1 MATGT
6 KVKASDV
13 GAIQP
18 PKIVRGKRGTQVP
31 KEVLDTFAEVMK
43 TVNPETNHPSW
54 VSDNHKYDTRAKA
67 NAAAMKIRKALAD
80 PESATKYKDVKEIQS
95 RVWSTGELNEK
106 DEETAPFYFA
116 LAERASE

>member
-1 MATGT
+1 MA
-6 KVKASDV
+6 KPNPDKV

-31 KEVLDTFAEVMK
+31 QDVLDKFAEVMA
-43 TVNPETNHPSW
+43 TVNPETEQPSW
-54 VSDNHKYDTRAKA
+54 VSDNQKYDTRAKA

-80 PESATKYKDVKEIQS
+80 PETSAKYKDVKEIQS
-95 RVWSTGELNEK
+95 RVWSTGELNDK

-116 LAERASE
+116 LAEKPAE